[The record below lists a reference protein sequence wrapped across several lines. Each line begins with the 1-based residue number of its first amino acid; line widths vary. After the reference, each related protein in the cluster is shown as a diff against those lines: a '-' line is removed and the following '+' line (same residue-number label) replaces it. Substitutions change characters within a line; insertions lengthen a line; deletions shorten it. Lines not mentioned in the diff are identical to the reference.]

1 MFKYTTSKKEKY
13 FDEVIRLHF
22 EENMLPRKISE
33 IIPLNT
39 TTIRMWI
46 RTFAK
51 DKKAKEAKMKR
62 KAKEMMPGV
71 PKKERKETAAL
82 LAEIA
87 ELKEK
92 LRKESIR
99 VDLYREIIN
108 VAEKQFGISISKKA
122 GTKQ

>member
-22 EENMLPRKISE
+22 EENLLPSKISE

-51 DKKAKEAKMKR
+51 DKKAKE
-62 KAKEMMPGV
+62 MMPGV
-71 PKKERKETAAL
+71 SKKERNETAAL

-99 VDLYREIIN
+99 VDLYKEIIN